1 MRFPCGLLFGI
12 LAVLSISCGANS
24 GIIVAPDNAATA
36 MQGYTS
42 AGFFSV
48 LTLPATV
55 WIVLAGLGALVYLI
69 RHRH

>member
-1 MRFPCGLLFGI
+1 MRTPYGLFFGSLFG
-12 LAVLSISCGANS
+12 LSISSGANS
-24 GIIVAPDNAATA
+24 GILVAPDSAATA
-36 MQGYTS
+36 MQGFTS
-42 AGFFSV
+42 ASLLTG